1 MILQILFSTFIS
13 SDVEFCEGHEIAP
26 YHFTKAAECFPKCLS
41 VVQMN
46 KSLELKSVD
55 EMNKSLAMN

>member
-1 MILQILFSTFIS
+1 MAVFCHYLAMNGISQKLQNASQSVYQLF
-13 SDVEFCEGHEIAP
+13 
-26 YHFTKAAECFPKCLS
+26 
-41 VVQMN
+41 QMN